1 MKKIFFTLL
10 VVGMLSA
17 CNKDDN
23 KSNTSIVG
31 NWKLIE
37 VLEDP
42 GDGSGTFMSVD
53 SEKTITFNSD
63 GTLTSNGDLCDMT
76 TSTLNPTSGTYDATN
91 ATITSDACVQT
102 TLGYNYV
109 QNGTVLIINYPCF
122 EPCQA
127 KYQKQ

>member
-53 SEKTITFNSD
+53 SEKTITFNSERE
-63 GTLTSNGDLCDMT
+63 NH
-76 TSTLNPTSGTYDATN
+76 N
-91 ATITSDACVQT
+91 
-102 TLGYNYV
+102 
-109 QNGTVLIINYPCF
+109 F
-122 EPCQA
+122 
-127 KYQKQ
+127 